1 LTPLDAYYYLI
12 YAFRRLGGPYSKDP
26 GTQEWRAVS
35 LLVIINV
42 QVTATLVFLG
52 VPKLFAHANILV
64 FSTGCAIPA
73 VFFTYWILGK
83 QKRYARSVAIFDT
96 WSRTKR
102 LFADILVAAVL
113 LLSLALPTFFTD

>member
-12 YAFRRLGGPYSKDP
+12 YAFRKLGGPYSKDP
-26 GTQEWRAVS
+26 GMQEWRAFS
-35 LLVIINV
+35 LLLFINV
-42 QVTATLVFLG
+42 EVMATLVFLG
-52 VPKLFAHANILV
+52 APRLFAHANILA
-64 FSTGCAIPA
+64 FSIGCALPA

-83 QKRYARSVAIFDT
+83 RKRYARSVAMFET

-102 LFADILVAAVL
+102 LFADVLVAAVL